1 LLASVLVYRHRFI
14 YIELALLRDIHSRGA
29 IILGNTLSPHPS
41 AQVSRQ
47 VTMQRLLVAVTLGTI
62 LCGVASPSRSA
73 DQPGNLEPAA
83 AAASP
88 EIARDA
94 AERML
99 GSADEEAQQRDY
111 MIFTRQMDGD
121 VVVAGSLRAS
131 FAAAGIPTTAL
142 LEAERAFGTTVDLV
156 RDPRD
161 GDRLHVGYEQ
171 GFTIAGNP
179 VGVPKL
185 LWAAFQPANKPA
197 ITVYRFRPNGGI
209 EQFWLT
215 DGGSTAAPRLQ
226 MPVEGAAIS
235 SAFGMRNTATADL
248 RRPGFPMG
256 PLPAAVA
263 RPARPS
269 STSVSS
275 YSSSG
280 RLDGRVSGRVEPL
293 PPVSERVVA
302 APVVR
307 APMARQVLMHEG
319 VDLAAPLGAPV
330 LAAGDGVVR
339 QAEARGGY
347 GNWVMIDHDGGHLST
362 GYAHLLGFAPGLVAG
377 ARVKQG
383 EVIAFVGNT
392 GHSTGPHLHYEV
404 WVDGKAENPIGNP
417 ATLRTQLRGP
427 DLARFQAQVRHTLGD
442 GNGGVL
448 IATAARTAK

>member
-1 LLASVLVYRHRFI
+1 M
-14 YIELALLRDIHSRGA
+14 GN
-29 IILGNTLSPHPS
+29 ILSSNQS
-41 AQVSRQ
+41 AQILRQ
-47 VTMQRLLVAVTLGTI
+47 RSTQRLLVAATLGTI

-73 DQPGNLEPAA
+73 DQPGNMEPAA
-83 AAASP
+83 AAVNP
-88 EIARDA
+88 EIVRDT

-111 MIFTRQMDGD
+111 MIFARKVDGD
-121 VVVAGSLRAS
+121 VVVAGLLRDS
-131 FAAAGIPTTAL
+131 FAAAGIPATAL
-142 LEAERAFGTTVDLV
+142 LDAERAFGTVVDLD
-156 RDPRD
+156 RDLRD
-161 GDRLHVGYEQ
+161 GDRLHVNYEQ
-171 GFTIAGNP
+171 SCTIAGNP

-197 ITVYRFRPNGGI
+197 IAVYRFRPIGGI

-215 DGGSTAAPRLQ
+215 DGGSTSAPRLQ
-226 MPVEGAAIS
+226 MPVEGAAVS
-235 SAFGMRNTATADL
+235 SAFGMRNNATADL
-248 RRPGFPMG
+248 ARPGFPMG

-263 RPARPS
+263 RPARTS
-269 STSVSS
+269 STYVSP

-280 RLDGRVSGRVEPL
+280 RLDGRISGRVEPMQ
-293 PPVSERVVA
+293 PAPERVVA

-307 APMARQVLMHEG
+307 TPMARQVLMHEG

-377 ARVKQG
+377 AHVKQG

-427 DLARFQAQVRHTLGD
+427 DLARFQAEVRRTVGARD
-442 GNGGVL
+442 DAVL
-448 IATAARTAK
+448 VATARGPASRK